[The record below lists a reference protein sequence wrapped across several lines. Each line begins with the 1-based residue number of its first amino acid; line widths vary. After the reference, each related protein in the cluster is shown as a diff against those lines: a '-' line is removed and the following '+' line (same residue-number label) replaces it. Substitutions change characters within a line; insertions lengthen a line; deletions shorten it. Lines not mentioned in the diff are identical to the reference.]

1 MTVRLSP
8 DGVVLLEGACPIED
22 AEPLQRLLLAAH
34 ATTLD
39 WRACTAAHTGVIQVL
54 LAAKPALIGPPD
66 DAFLAKWISPILQ
79 RAAAGAGESPE

>member
-22 AEPLQRLLLAAH
+22 AEPLQRLLLASPA
-34 ATTLD
+34 ATLD

-54 LAAKPALIGPPD
+54 LVAKPVLVGPPD
-66 DAFLAKWISPILQ
+66 DALLAAWVEPILK
-79 RAAAGAGESPE
+79 RASGGRGESPE